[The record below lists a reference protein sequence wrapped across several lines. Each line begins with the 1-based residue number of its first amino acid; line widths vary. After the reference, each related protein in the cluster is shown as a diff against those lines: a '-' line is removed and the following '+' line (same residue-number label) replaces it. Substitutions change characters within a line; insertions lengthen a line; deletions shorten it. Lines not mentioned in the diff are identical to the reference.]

1 MSILHSPKN
10 WKTALSK
17 RLMLFFKLHACVHM
31 RTKLPTR
38 PSEGIRSRASGVT
51 LWAIWRGRWQPKPAA
66 HSAEVALCG
75 SGAPREWRSAL
86 ALSQLSN
93 PFSLISVSASGFFT
107 EADKRSHLWI
117 LQAYGKAHREST
129 YAQNTHLGQEVAR
142 TEKSGG
148 TYHLPPSHPLHA
160 LSRVLSH
167 LTGLWDTKWV
177 SLHRQTP
184 WEYKWE
190 GY

>member
-1 MSILHSPKN
+1 MCTHEN
-10 WKTALSK
+10 EVA
-17 RLMLFFKLHACVHM
+17 HAA
-31 RTKLPTR
+31 
-38 PSEGIRSRASGVT
+38 IRGHRIPCIWSYTVGDLTGTLATEASG
-51 LWAIWRGRWQPKPAA
+51 
-66 HSAEVALCG
+66 ALCG

-93 PFSLISVSASGFFT
+93 PFPLISVSASGFFT

-167 LTGLWDTKWV
+167 LTGL
-177 SLHRQTP
+177 
-184 WEYKWE
+184 
-190 GY
+190 